1 MAQAQSEHATMRVA
15 DLTEDSEPG
24 LPILE
29 VQALRFGPAG
39 RALAEPLSFAL
50 ERGRCLVLLG
60 PNGVGKTSLMRT
72 LTGALPAL
80 GGVVRWGG
88 RLLTELTDDERA
100 SMMAFAA
107 PRPLDEGVFTVGHLA
122 LLGRVAARG
131 VWARATASDHERV
144 GEALALLG
152 LERLRD
158 RVVAQLSDGERQLA
172 QIARA
177 LAQDAQV
184 LILDEPAASLD
195 LARQASM
202 LAMVRK
208 LAESGKAVVL
218 STHDPNHALAIADQV
233 LLWES
238 GDRIVW
244 GAAPG
249 LLRADILSAAYGVAV
264 RAYRAEDGAI
274 VFGFKS

>member
-1 MAQAQSEHATMRVA
+1 MAQAKP
-15 DLTEDSEPG
+15 EPVVMSVSAPNEEPESH
-24 LPILE
+24 LPVLE

-72 LTGALPAL
+72 LTGALAPL
-80 GGVVRWGG
+80 GGMVRWGG
-88 RLLTELTDDERA
+88 RLIAELTDRERA
-100 SMMAFAA
+100 AMMAFAA

-131 VWARATASDHERV
+131 VWAKATASDHEHV
-144 GEALALLG
+144 AEALALLG

-184 LILDEPAASLD
+184 LILDEPSASLD

-202 LAMVRK
+202 LATVAK
-208 LAESGKAVVL
+208 LVERGKAVVL
-218 STHDPNHALAIADQV
+218 SSHDPNHALAIADQV
-233 LLWES
+233 LLWEAD
-238 GDRIVW
+238 GRITW
-244 GAAPG
+244 GAAAQ

-264 RAYRAEDGAI
+264 RAYRAEDGAT
-274 VFGFKS
+274 VFGFTS

>member
-1 MAQAQSEHATMRVA
+1 MAQEKPEPAVMSVSAPNEEH
-15 DLTEDSEPG
+15 EPR

-29 VQALRFGPAG
+29 VEALRFGPAG

-50 ERGRCLVLLG
+50 EHGRCLVLLG

-72 LTGALPAL
+72 LTGALPSL
-80 GGVVRWGG
+80 GGIVRWSG
-88 RLLTELTDDERA
+88 RLLAELTDRERA
-100 SMMAFAA
+100 AMMAFAA

-131 VWARATASDHERV
+131 VWAKATASDHEHV
-144 GEALALLG
+144 AEALALVG

-172 QIARA
+172 QMARA

-202 LAMVRK
+202 LATVGK
-208 LAESGKAVVL
+208 LVERGKAVVL

-233 LLWES
+233 LLWEAD
-238 GDRIVW
+238 DRITW
-244 GAAPG
+244 GAAQQ

-264 RAYRAEDGAI
+264 RAYRAEGGAT
-274 VFGFKS
+274 VFGLEA